1 MPVVTDRTPGSP
13 SRACLPTSYQ
23 VTAKVARF
31 SPEAFSGL
39 LAIACVQP
47 MKNMVISNK
56 VILVI

>member
-1 MPVVTDRTPGSP
+1 M
-13 SRACLPTSYQ
+13 PTSYQ